1 NVKLGSGLM
10 ENGWQ
15 FQGRLSKIETDG
27 YIDRAFSDLKSF
39 YLSAARHGE
48 HSLLR
53 ADVFSGK
60 QQNYHAWNGV
70 SESKLESGDRTY
82 NSAGTEKPGEPYED
96 QTDNYQQDHYQLHY
110 WYDFTDYWNAN
121 ISLHYTY
128 GRGYYEEYKAD
139 QLLSEYEMNPIQLPD
154 TTIARSD
161 LVRRPWLDNHF
172 YGVVFSTKYNKADRW
187 GLTLGGGYNEYIGD
201 HFGTVIWAEYAGNT
215 EVKKRYY
222 ENDAFKTDFNSYL
235 KVSYKL
241 TDQLSAFADAQVR
254 YISYEFQGKDKRPK
268 PGGGQKVVDVQQTDR
283 LTFFNPKLGLTY
295 NFREYH
301 RAFASLSVGNKEPT
315 RDEYVES
322 TPESRPSHET
332 LYDWEAGYEASFN
345 NFFIGANLYYMD
357 YKNQLILTGE
367 INDVGAYVRKNVP
380 DSYRAG
386 LELQGGVQLLPGL
399 EWSGNATL
407 SRNKIKNYTYYLD
420 NYDSGEQKT
429 IQYDNPD
436 IAFSPNFIGTSIF
449 EYSYQTFSAQL
460 TTKYVSRQYLD
471 NTQTESRSLDP
482 YLVNDLRLGYS
493 WNRAPLVKQVK
504 ATLLINNI
512 FSEKYISNGYT
523 YGYISGGEQQH
534 FNYYFPQAPRNFLLQ
549 LSFTF

>member
-1 NVKLGSGLM
+1 
-10 ENGWQ
+10 
-15 FQGRLSKIETDG
+15 
-27 YIDRAFSDLKSF
+27 
-39 YLSAARHGE
+39 
-48 HSLLR
+48 
-53 ADVFSGK
+53 
-60 QQNYHAWNGV
+60 
-70 SESKLESGDRTY
+70 
-82 NSAGTEKPGEPYED
+82 
-96 QTDNYQQDHYQLHY
+96 
-110 WYDFTDYWNAN
+110 
-121 ISLHYTY
+121 
-128 GRGYYEEYKAD
+128 
-139 QLLSEYEMNPIQLPD
+139 
-154 TTIARSD
+154 
-161 LVRRPWLDNHF
+161 
-172 YGVVFSTKYNKADRW
+172 
-187 GLTLGGGYNEYIGD
+187 
-201 HFGTVIWAEYAGNT
+201 
-215 EVKKRYY
+215 
-222 ENDAFKTDFNSYL
+222 
-235 KVSYKL
+235 
-241 TDQLSAFADAQVR
+241 
-254 YISYEFQGKDKRPK
+254 KRPK

>member
-1 NVKLGSGLM
+1 MLPHPLKRYPGTLFLCLFMAISPALIAQTVTGTVIDLQTDEPLAGANIIQTGTSNGVSAGSDGSFTLSLRNDEAQMITISFIGYKTQTLEVAAAGQALEIRMMPETIRSNEVFVEALRVDEATPMAYENITRKEIEEKNLGQDIPYMLAETPSVTTTSDAGAGIGYTGLRIRGIDQRRINVTINGIPVNDTVSHGEFLVNLAHCASALQRIQLQRGVGTSTNRAVALGATMNIQASQMQPEAFGEINAAVGSYGSRKANVRLGSVLM

-172 YGVVFSTKYNKADRW
+172 Y
-187 GLTLGGGYNEYIGD
+187 
-201 HFGTVIWAEYAGNT
+201 
-215 EVKKRYY
+215 
-222 ENDAFKTDFNSYL
+222 
-235 KVSYKL
+235 
-241 TDQLSAFADAQVR
+241 
-254 YISYEFQGKDKRPK
+254 
-268 PGGGQKVVDVQQTDR
+268 
-283 LTFFNPKLGLTY
+283 
-295 NFREYH
+295 
-301 RAFASLSVGNKEPT
+301 
-315 RDEYVES
+315 
-322 TPESRPSHET
+322 
-332 LYDWEAGYEASFN
+332 
-345 NFFIGANLYYMD
+345 
-357 YKNQLILTGE
+357 
-367 INDVGAYVRKNVP
+367 
-380 DSYRAG
+380 
-386 LELQGGVQLLPGL
+386 
-399 EWSGNATL
+399 
-407 SRNKIKNYTYYLD
+407 
-420 NYDSGEQKT
+420 
-429 IQYDNPD
+429 
-436 IAFSPNFIGTSIF
+436 
-449 EYSYQTFSAQL
+449 
-460 TTKYVSRQYLD
+460 
-471 NTQTESRSLDP
+471 
-482 YLVNDLRLGYS
+482 
-493 WNRAPLVKQVK
+493 
-504 ATLLINNI
+504 
-512 FSEKYISNGYT
+512 
-523 YGYISGGEQQH
+523 
-534 FNYYFPQAPRNFLLQ
+534 
-549 LSFTF
+549 